1 MKGVYQMNFDKWFYN
16 QSKLVQV
23 ILLLIPFVGWIAELL
38 IRLSVL
44 LRDKSVINIVI
55 FVVFVV
61 VGWGWVLAVADLIYL
76 LIKGHL
82 FLA

>member
-1 MKGVYQMNFDKWFYN
+1 MNFDKWFYN

-23 ILLLIPFVGWIAELL
+23 ILLLIPFVGWVAELL

-44 LRDKSVINIVI
+44 LRDKSVINIVV

>member
-1 MKGVYQMNFDKWFYN
+1 MNFDKWFYN

-44 LRDKSVINIVI
+44 LRDKSVINIVV
-55 FVVFVV
+55 FVVFVF
-61 VGWGWVLAVADLIYL
+61 VGWGWILAVADLIYL

>member
-1 MKGVYQMNFDKWFYN
+1 MNFDKWFYN

-23 ILLLIPFVGWIAELL
+23 ILLLVPFVGWVAELL

-44 LRDKSVINIVI
+44 LRDKSVINIVV

>member
-1 MKGVYQMNFDKWFYN
+1 MNFDKWFYN

-44 LRDKSVINIVI
+44 LRDKSVINIVV
-55 FVVFVV
+55 FVVFIV

>member
-44 LRDKSVINIVI
+44 LRDKSVINIVV

-61 VGWGWVLAVADLIYL
+61 VGWGWILAVADLIYL

>member
-1 MKGVYQMNFDKWFYN
+1 MNFDKWFYN

-44 LRDKSVINIVI
+44 LRDKSVINIVV

-76 LIKGHL
+76 LIKDHL

>member
-1 MKGVYQMNFDKWFYN
+1 MNFDKWFYN

-44 LRDKSVINIVI
+44 LRDKSVSNSVV

>member
-1 MKGVYQMNFDKWFYN
+1 MNFDKWFYN

-44 LRDKSVINIVI
+44 LRDKSVINIVV

-61 VGWGWVLAVADLIYL
+61 AGWGWVLAVADLIYL

>member
-1 MKGVYQMNFDKWFYN
+1 MNFDKWFYN

-44 LRDKSVINIVI
+44 LRDKSVINIVV

-61 VGWGWVLAVADLIYL
+61 VGWGWVLAVAYLIYL

>member
-1 MKGVYQMNFDKWFYN
+1 MNFDKWFYN

-44 LRDKSVINIVI
+44 LRDKSVINIVV

-61 VGWGWVLAVADLIYL
+61 VGWGWVLAVADLI
-76 LIKGHL
+76 
-82 FLA
+82 

>member
-1 MKGVYQMNFDKWFYN
+1 MNFDKWFYN

-44 LRDKSVINIVI
+44 LRDKSVINIVV

-61 VGWGWVLAVADLIYL
+61 VGWGCVLAVSDLIYL
-76 LIKGHL
+76 LIKCHL

>member
-23 ILLLIPFVGWIAELL
+23 ILLLIPFVGWVAELL

-44 LRDKSVINIVI
+44 LRDKSVINIVV

>member
-1 MKGVYQMNFDKWFYN
+1 MNFDKWFYN

-23 ILLLIPFVGWIAELL
+23 ILLLVPFVGWVAELL

-44 LRDKSVINIVI
+44 LRDKSVINIVV
-55 FVVFVV
+55 FVVLVV

>member
-1 MKGVYQMNFDKWFYN
+1 MNFDKWFYN

-44 LRDKSVINIVI
+44 LRDKSVINIVV

-61 VGWGWVLAVADLIYL
+61 VGWGWILAVADLIYL

>member
-1 MKGVYQMNFDKWFYN
+1 MNFDKWFYN
-16 QSKLVQV
+16 QSKLVQA

-44 LRDKSVINIVI
+44 LRDKSVINIVV

>member
-44 LRDKSVINIVI
+44 LRDKSVINIVV

-61 VGWGWVLAVADLIYL
+61 VGWGWVLAVAYLIYL

>member
-1 MKGVYQMNFDKWFYN
+1 MNFDKWFYN

-23 ILLLIPFVGWIAELL
+23 ILLLIPFVGWVAELL

-44 LRDKSVINIVI
+44 LRDKSVINIVVFI
-55 FVVFVV
+55 VFVV

>member
-1 MKGVYQMNFDKWFYN
+1 MNFDKWFYN

-23 ILLLIPFVGWIAELL
+23 FLLLIPFVGWIAELL

-44 LRDKSVINIVI
+44 LRDKSVINIVV

>member
-1 MKGVYQMNFDKWFYN
+1 MNFDKWFYN

-44 LRDKSVINIVI
+44 LRDKSVINIVV
-55 FVVFVV
+55 FVVFLV

>member
-1 MKGVYQMNFDKWFYN
+1 MKGAYQMNFDKWFYN

-44 LRDKSVINIVI
+44 LRDKSVINIVV

>member
-1 MKGVYQMNFDKWFYN
+1 MNFDKWFYN

-23 ILLLIPFVGWIAELL
+23 ILLLVPFVGWVAELL

-44 LRDKSVINIVI
+44 LRDKSVINIIV

>member
-1 MKGVYQMNFDKWFYN
+1 MNFDKWFYN

-44 LRDKSVINIVI
+44 LRDKSVINVVV